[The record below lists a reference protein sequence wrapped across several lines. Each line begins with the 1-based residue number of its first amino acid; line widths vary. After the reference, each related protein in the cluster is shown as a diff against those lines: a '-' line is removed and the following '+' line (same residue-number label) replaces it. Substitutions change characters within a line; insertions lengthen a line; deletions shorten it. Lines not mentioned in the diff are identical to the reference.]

1 MELYRLCS
9 YDDDCNLEI
18 HEVGEDKKELLFIC
32 KKILQRKEL

>member
-18 HEVGEDKKELLFIC
+18 HEVGEDEKELP
-32 KKILQRKEL
+32 KRS